1 MLNLRSPKGLAPEGA
16 GLLLIILLLPL
27 VGAAIAATLLWPG
40 VTRFPMRPN
49 GLFILLGAA
58 WLALGVLFWA
68 LSLRSFLPGFRRG
81 ELITSGTFAWCRH
94 PIYASLLMF
103 WLPAVGLIAET
114 WTFYLAAAIGWPL
127 ALIAVR
133 REETELA
140 RLFGEQW
147 DAYAGRTTALLPL
160 PSKAKAGRMLVIIL
174 WLGFA
179 LLLLYTVFLQALHLD
194 RGAAVGSH

>member
-1 MLNLRSPKGLAPEGA
+1 MNLRSPKGLAPEGA
-16 GLLLIILLLPL
+16 GLLLIILVLPL

-40 VTRFPMRPN
+40 VTRFPAGPWRFV
-49 GLFILLGAA
+49 GVV

-68 LSLRSFLPGFRRG
+68 LSLRSFLPGFRLG
-81 ELITSGTFAWCRH
+81 ELVTSGTFAWCRH

-103 WLPAVGLIAET
+103 WLPAVGLLVGT
-114 WTFYLAAAIGWPL
+114 WTFYIAAAIGWPL

-133 REETELA
+133 REESELA

-147 DAYAGRTTALLPL
+147 NAYAARTTALLPL
-160 PSKAKAGRMLVIIL
+160 PPKANAGRVPVIIL

-179 LLLLYTVFLQALHLD
+179 LLLLYTVLLQALHP
-194 RGAAVGSH
+194 GAAVGSH